1 MKALVVDDISDE
13 RKILRITLERQGFEV
28 IEARDGREGLETA
41 VLQIPDVI
49 ISDALMPRM
58 DGFQFLREAKKDER
72 LKAVPFI
79 FYSAVYT
86 GYKEA
91 ELALSLGA
99 EAFIVRP
106 KEPHEFWEELSKIL
120 EEHSRRIT
128 EKAPVTELLE
138 EDKEFLRKYSHIVA
152 MRLEETVTELRK
164 ALAELKISQ
173 EALLESEERYR
184 NVVETALDA
193 IITIDEESR
202 ILFVNPSAERIF
214 GYSKAEMI
222 GRQLTMLMPERLRDA
237 HLASVKRHIETGER
251 HMPWEA
257 VEFPGLHKS
266 GREIPLEISFC
277 EVIENGKYRFTGIV
291 RDITERKQAEETIK
305 YQAYH
310 DLLTGLP
317 NRALFTDLLNHE
329 IPQMQ
334 RTRSKLAVLF
344 LDLDH
349 FKNIN
354 DSLGHAA
361 GDALIQQVAVRLKTG
376 MREFDTLAR
385 IGGDTFTILLPL
397 VNRPEDAKKIV
408 EKVMG
413 SFKQPFII
421 DDHELRVTASIGIS
435 IHPEDGE
442 DAETL
447 LRNADIAM
455 YHAKDQGRNNYQFFN
470 TALNIRTIERILLE
484 NRLRQAVERGELLV
498 YYQPLMDI
506 KTQEMVGAEALVRWR
521 HPELGLLNPVQFI
534 PLAEEIGLIIQIDQW
549 VMRTAC
555 AQLKAWQE
563 TGYPLRYVTVNLS
576 ARQFQQPDLAEIISG
591 VLEETGLSPESL
603 GVEITETLA
612 MRDTELTSR
621 SLSKLDS
628 MGIRF
633 AIDDFGTGYSSLSY
647 LKRLPIH
654 KLKVDKS
661 FIISLTRDPD
671 YQAIVSAVIAMAHIL
686 KLKVIAEGVET
697 EEQLFFLRE
706 THCDEAQGFLF
717 SKPLPAEEFGKLI
730 AGGRQMRQ

>member
-421 DDHELRVTASIGIS
+421 DAHELRVTASIGIS

-654 KLKVDKS
+654 KLKIDKS
-661 FIISLTRDPD
+661 FIQYLISDPD
-671 YQAIVSAVIAMAHIL
+671 YQAIVSAVVAMAHIL
-686 KLKVIAEGVET
+686 KLRVLAEGVET
-697 EEQLFFLRE
+697 EDELVFLR
-706 THCDEAQGFLF
+706 TRNCDEAQGYYFRE
-717 SKPLPAEEFGKLI
+717 PVPAWEFKELI
-730 AGGRQMRQ
+730 SLYG